1 MHMNTVQTPNTQ
13 TYSAGS
19 WSKDPVL
26 NEILEHV
33 ASDFGITVQ
42 EMLMSC
48 RSHDV
53 WKPRMAAMYFARLLT
68 QTPLIDLGEVFGG
81 RSHTTVLRAY
91 RRCRSMI
98 EQDDTWSFRMDR
110 LLARLVERSILPRV
124 A

>member
-1 MHMNTVQTPNTQ
+1 MHISNIQPTNSQSIIPAAM
-13 TYSAGS
+13 A
-19 WSKDPVL
+19 KDPVL
-26 NEILEHV
+26 AEILEIV
-33 ASDFGITVQ
+33 AAEFETNVQ
-42 EMLMSC
+42 DMMEPC

-68 QTPLIDLGEVFGG
+68 PVSLIALGEIFGG

-98 EQDDTWSFRMDR
+98 DRDEAWSFRMDR

>member
-1 MHMNTVQTPNTQ
+1 MHMTNVQSE
-13 TYSAGS
+13 SALSLSSGS
-19 WSKDPVL
+19 WSKDPIL

-33 ASDFGITVQ
+33 AADFGISVQ
-42 EMLMSC
+42 EMMMSC

-68 QTPLIDLGEVFGG
+68 QTPLIDLGGVFGG

-98 EQDDTWSFRMDR
+98 EQDDAWSFRMDR

>member
-1 MHMNTVQTPNTQ
+1 MHITNVQC
-13 TYSAGS
+13 AGS
-19 WSKDPVL
+19 QGNAASPLARDPIL
-26 NEILEHV
+26 TEILEIV
-33 ASDFGITVQ
+33 ATEFGISVQ
-42 EMLMSC
+42 EMMVSC

-68 QTPLIDLGEVFGG
+68 PTSLITLGEIFGG

-98 EQDDTWSFRMDR
+98 ERDETWSFRMDR
-110 LLARLVERSILPRV
+110 LLARLVELSILPRV

>member
-1 MHMNTVQTPNTQ
+1 MHMSNVRSQSPQGYTTSTISN
-13 TYSAGS
+13 
-19 WSKDPVL
+19 DPVL
-26 NEILEHV
+26 NEIIGII
-33 ASDFGITVQ
+33 ASEFDISVQ
-42 EMLMSC
+42 EMMVSC

-68 QTPLIDLGEVFGG
+68 PLSLITLGEIFGG

-98 EQDDTWSFRMDR
+98 ERDESWSFRMDR
-110 LLARLVERSILPRV
+110 LLARLVEHSILPRV

>member
-1 MHMNTVQTPNTQ
+1 MTNIQGRTDSECSSEFW
-13 TYSAGS
+13 SA
-19 WSKDPVL
+19 DPVL
-26 NEILEHV
+26 NTILELV
-33 ASDFGITVQ
+33 AADFGIGVD
-42 EMLMSC
+42 EMLVSC

-68 QTPLIDLGEVFGG
+68 HMPLIDLGAAFGG

-98 EQDDTWSFRMDR
+98 EQDEVWSFRMDR
-110 LLARLVERSILPRV
+110 LLARLVEHAILPRV